1 MKCPACDNKLTQ
13 LQVGEVAV
21 DVCRG
26 GCGGIWFDWFEL
38 KKMDEPFEQVGDAL
52 DIERDESIQVNPE
65 QRRHCPHCGNVVM
78 MRHFFSV
85 KREIEVD
92 ECPKCGG
99 FWLDYGELAHIREQY
114 GSEAERDEEA
124 RERFAAMFD
133 DELEKMSGESAEKLQ
148 KARRFARLF
157 RFLLPSYYI
166 PGKQHWGAY

>member
-1 MKCPACDNKLTQ
+1 MKCPACDRKLTQ
-13 LQVGEVAV
+13 LKVGEVTV

-38 KKMDEPFEQVGDAL
+38 KKMDEPFEQVGEAL
-52 DIERDESIQVNPE
+52 DIEHDESIQVNPE
-65 QRRHCPHCGNVVM
+65 QRRHCPHCGDVVM

-114 GSEAERDEEA
+114 GSEVERDDDA

-133 DELEKMSGESAEKLQ
+133 DELEKMSRESADKLQ

-166 PGKQHWGAY
+166 PGKQRWGAF

>member
-1 MKCPACDNKLTQ
+1 MKCPACDRKLTQ
-13 LQVGEVAV
+13 LQVGDVTL

-38 KKMDEPFEQVGDAL
+38 KKMDEPFEQVGEAL
-52 DIERDESIQVNPE
+52 DIERDDSVQVNPE
-65 QRRHCPHCGNVVM
+65 QRRHCPHCGDVVM

-85 KREIEVD
+85 KRDIEVD

-114 GSEAERDEEA
+114 GSESERDEDA
-124 RERFAAMFD
+124 REEFAAMFD
-133 DELEKMSGESAEKLQ
+133 DELEKMSRESAEKLQ
-148 KARRFARLF
+148 KAHRFARLF

-166 PGKQHWGAY
+166 PGKQRWGAF

>member
-65 QRRHCPHCGNVVM
+65 QRRHCPHCGKVVM